1 MDCLGEGKIDKDRAK
16 VGIPLSDEFRMGLE
30 KREKTVNH
38 SGRFRNNFGVN
49 KEAIFPGQK
58 DRRRDERNWMATF
71 TKSGCIACRD

>member
-1 MDCLGEGKIDKDRAK
+1 
-16 VGIPLSDEFRMGLE
+16 MGLE